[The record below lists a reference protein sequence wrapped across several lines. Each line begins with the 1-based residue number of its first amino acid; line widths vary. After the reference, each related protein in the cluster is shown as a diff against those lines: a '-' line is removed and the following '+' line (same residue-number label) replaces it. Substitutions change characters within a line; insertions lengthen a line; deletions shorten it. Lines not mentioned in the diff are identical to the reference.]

1 MTDYRLRLYPD
12 DILRM
17 KCSEV
22 EEVDPKLMKAMSAIV
37 RKGTGGV
44 GLAAPQA
51 GASVRLIVVLK
62 MFLANP
68 IIVGRSA
75 ASHISQEGCLSLP
88 KMGNGKMFMAGIR
101 RSDVVYVKAHRVMG
115 NGKLG
120 VVEEFEFKD
129 RVADIVQH
137 EVDHLDGVL
146 FQDHMHEGDRKRF
159 LQLYG
164 DGKGF

>member
-1 MTDYRLRLYPD
+1 MTYYRLRLYPD

-68 IIVGRSA
+68 VIVKYSVG
-75 ASHISQEGCLSLP
+75 SHVSREGCLSLP

-101 RSDVVYVKAHRVMG
+101 RSDSVIVKAHRVSD

-120 VVEEFEFKD
+120 AVEEFEFKD

-137 EVDHLDGVL
+137 EIDHLDGVL
-146 FQDHMHEGDRKRF
+146 FQDHMHEVDKKRF

-164 DGKGF
+164 DGEGF